1 MSQYPKII
9 LPDISKERLH
19 KYFKQL
25 LCPCF
30 FSWPFQRTWLRSWF
44 TKPLRRFSF
53 WTIRSLTST
62 KAIAHEFKVQLVR
75 QSGPLIDGH
84 WNPSHLWNK
93 ADISRETCKCAQGEK
108 GLGLDS
114 RWKLLEDFP
123 RHQWAVDWNVAIYKA
138 KVGVKPLELLIS
150 FTRK

>member
-53 WTIRSLTST
+53 WLVQKQLLMSLKFSWYVNQD
-62 KAIAHEFKVQLVR
+62 HG
-75 QSGPLIDGH
+75 SGH
-84 WNPSHLWNK
+84 WSPSHLWNK